1 MNKAREGGGDMS
13 DFPHHDAALTAELES
28 KVFQD
33 TAKMILLFKAAHAL
47 ASTMDLDQLLNVIVS
62 EVQRVL
68 DCEGA
73 GVLLY
78 DSERDEFVW
87 RKVLDRENL
96 LASARD
102 EIRVPGDQGV
112 CGWVFKTG
120 QPALVHD
127 AASDPRLYRPVD
139 TKSGF
144 VTRTMICVPLQA
156 REKRLGVLY
165 ALNKIDG
172 SFTEADTEIMAALAG
187 NVALALE
194 NASYY
199 DSLSKSYNELDRL
212 NRVKNKI
219 LHHLSHELKTP
230 LAIIE
235 ASLKLM
241 EQSLE
246 RKGLVPGDFP
256 FERVYRNLGRLQ
268 VIEKQVG
275 HIVEEKVYPER
286 EVILEFLDHLK
297 DFVEIRQE
305 EEPGLAEAFASLR
318 RRIDDFFPSE
328 TEERVGV
335 SVGAAFQ
342 EVAARVDRAKGD
354 RVLDIEFGPPDPAI
368 IKIQGHI
375 LMSSLEGLIRNA
387 VENTPD
393 HGKIVVT
400 GKNSPAGY
408 TITVRDY
415 GVGILE
421 SEQQNIFEGFYP
433 VSETDMY
440 TSGRLYAFG
449 AGGTGTDLL
458 KIKIFSKRF
467 GFNIRFRSRRC
478 SCIPTMRDRCPGDIT
493 KCSCCDAVEDCYEN
507 GGTEFVIEIPPELV
521 ETEG

>member
-1 MNKAREGGGDMS
+1 MNKAREGGDMS
-13 DFPHHDAALTAELES
+13 DFPHREPVLSAELES

-33 TAKMILLFKAAHAL
+33 QAKMILLFKAAHAL

-87 RKVLDRENL
+87 RKVLDKENL

-127 AASDPRLYRPVD
+127 AANDPRLYRPVEL
-139 TKSGF
+139 KSGF
-144 VTRTMICVPLQA
+144 KTRTMICVPLQS

-165 ALNKIDG
+165 ALNRIDG

-199 DSLSKSYNELDRL
+199 ESLSKSYKELERL

-230 LAIIE
+230 LAILE
-235 ASLKLM
+235 ASLKMM
-241 EQSLE
+241 EQRIE
-246 RKGLVPGDFP
+246 RKGLVPEDFP
-256 FERVYRNLGRLQ
+256 FERLYRNLGRLQ

-275 HIVEEKVYPER
+275 HIVEDKAYPER
-286 EVILEFLDHLK
+286 EVVLQFLDHLK

-305 EEPGLAEAFASLR
+305 EEPGLAEALESLR

-328 TEERVGV
+328 TVQRAGV
-335 SVGAAFQ
+335 SVVTAFQ
-342 EVAARVDRAKGD
+342 EAEARVARMKGD
-354 RVLDIEFGPPDPAI
+354 RVLDIEFVPPPPAI

-375 LMSSLEGLIRNA
+375 LISSLDGLIRNA
-387 VENTPD
+387 IENTPD
-393 HGKIVVT
+393 RGSIVVT
-400 GKNSPAGY
+400 GEMSPAGY

-415 GVGILE
+415 GVGIPE

-440 TSGRLYAFG
+440 TSGRQYDFG
-449 AGGTGTDLL
+449 AGGSGTDLL

-478 SCIPTMRDRCPGDIT
+478 SCIPTVRDRCPGDIAN
-493 KCSCCDAVEDCYEN
+493 CSCCATVEDCYEN

-521 ETEG
+521 EAEG